1 MRYGIMKLCRI
12 PYAALARDIREAEAM
27 GFDSAWI
34 DDDLFTPTYAD
45 FDAWTVLPAL
55 AAQTERIRLG
65 SLVTPPQ
72 FHHPAVL
79 AMQVLAVDHISNG
92 RIALGVGAGGDPDS
106 YLAVGTGNWP
116 PRERI
121 DRLGEQLAILAR
133 LLRGE
138 SVDFAGAYYTS
149 RLDMVVPPVQQP
161 RPPLIVAAHGKRGLR
176 LVARYADGWN
186 TLVAMAGPGVDD
198 PHAPRSLTEM
208 VERTRRLSEQ
218 LDEICAEEGRDPAT
232 IRRSVLSH
240 RPQVE
245 PLSSVDAFDEFT
257 GAYREIG
264 IDEIMFYWPPLS
276 NTMPSDG
283 PIGPLGRPAEIPL
296 TAEQRRAFERV
307 VAERI
312 SNRS

>member
-1 MRYGIMKLCRI
+1 MQFGLMKLTRI
-12 PYAALARDIREAEAM
+12 PYADLQHDIQEAEDM

-45 FDAWTVLPAL
+45 FGAWTVLPAL

-72 FHHPAVL
+72 FYHPAVL

-92 RIALGVGAGGDPDS
+92 RIEVGVGAGGDPVS
-106 YLAVGTGNWP
+106 YAAVGAGNWP

-121 DRLGEQLAILAR
+121 DRLAEQVAILAR
-133 LLRGE
+133 MLRGE
-138 SVDFAGAYYTS
+138 SVDMTGEYYAS
-149 RLDMVVPPVQQP
+149 RVDLVIPPVQQP

-198 PHAPRSLTEM
+198 PHAPHTLAEM
-208 VERTRRLSEQ
+208 VDRTRQLSQQ
-218 LDEICAEEGRDPAT
+218 LDQICVEEGRDPAT

-240 RPQVE
+240 RPKVE

-257 GAYREIG
+257 GAYEEIG
-264 IDEIMFYWPPLS
+264 IDEIMFYWPPLA

-283 PIGPLGRPAEIPL
+283 PIGPLGRPADIPL
-296 TAEQRRAFERV
+296 SAEQRRAFEKV
-307 VAERI
+307 VSERI
-312 SNRS
+312 SNR